1 MASRQEGSGATDAVT
16 SCDASLEASRSIS
29 NQQRPHTHILRT
41 GLSHLAMS
49 NHTLAL
55 QPSSEKLSGGIWSY
69 PNPNPNPNIK
79 AGGKCFPSGSNY
91 SWVLEEGRSFST
103 LMAAISCQHVKV
115 DLGTL
120 GGGGGYMLVS
130 FFFLKGSQR
139 LKPPSEP
146 QCGLLLQ
153 SWRHSTD
160 PGTGGAPRS
169 SLQDCT
175 PPCQCQRVTA
185 LHTCRSVTPVWRVD
199 NGWLRDPS
207 QAQHSISSKNTVRP
221 QAPLVLYPRRK
232 GSI

>member
-41 GLSHLAMS
+41 GLIHLAMS

-55 QPSSEKLSGGIWSY
+55 QPSSEKLCGGIWSY
-69 PNPNPNPNIK
+69 PNPNPNIK

-120 GGGGGYMLVS
+120 GGGVHAGI
-130 FFFLKGSQR
+130 
-139 LKPPSEP
+139 
-146 QCGLLLQ
+146 LLLLEGVSETEATFRATVWAPPPVLEAQ
-153 SWRHSTD
+153 HRSWHR
-160 PGTGGAPRS
+160 RS
-169 SLQDCT
+169 SKEFPAGLHSSLPVSARHCAAHLSVSHSSLESG
-175 PPCQCQRVTA
+175 QRV
-185 LHTCRSVTPVWRVD
+185 
-199 NGWLRDPS
+199 
-207 QAQHSISSKNTVRP
+207 AQ
-221 QAPLVLYPRRK
+221 
-232 GSI
+232 GSLSGPTQRF